1 MSLAAFRADHSLIV
15 VGHLLQKSGKS
26 CSTMFAA
33 NLYLFFRCAHGYK
46 YIVAE
51 TNLSG
56 RNFLVNEILQLT
68 IAGSVPQPYAGRQNT
83 DKIKVK
89 YLLLPRVFLPRAA
102 TRQVPAF
109 CGRSRSQVLYTSTGG
124 MRMAARTGSTIPDLS
139 ALRIDEGARKPRSGP
154 KWPRWVAAAI
164 GLLLL
169 VFAAL
174 YALRG
179 KTALVEVATAQAP
192 SAGGEVA
199 LLNAS
204 GYVTP
209 RRRATVA
216 AKITARVTQMYAD
229 EGMHVREGQVLALLD
244 DSDYRVR
251 LNSAKADRDATAAQL
266 QDLQVQLA
274 NAEIELHRTQQLTKQ
289 GVSSPEALDN
299 ARTTADSLRAK
310 IAMTKGQVQASDAK
324 IRVAQQDLDNCTVR
338 APFAGIVVSKDAQVG
353 EMVSPNSAGGGFTRT
368 GIATIVDMKSLEV
381 EVDVNE
387 SYIARVR
394 PGMPVTS
401 VLDAYPNWQIPS
413 KVRTIIPTAD
423 RQKATVKVRIAFDQL
438 DPRILPDMGVKVT
451 FLGNEGRA
459 GKSEGVK
466 VLVPQTALRNESG
479 SQVVY
484 LYKEGHAERRAVGVG
499 ETRGSDTEITA
510 GLAPGDQVV
519 VSGFDGLHDG
529 ERVEIRR

>member
-1 MSLAAFRADHSLIV
+1 
-15 VGHLLQKSGKS
+15 
-26 CSTMFAA
+26 
-33 NLYLFFRCAHGYK
+33 
-46 YIVAE
+46 
-51 TNLSG
+51 
-56 RNFLVNEILQLT
+56 
-68 IAGSVPQPYAGRQNT
+68 
-83 DKIKVK
+83 
-89 YLLLPRVFLPRAA
+89 
-102 TRQVPAF
+102 
-109 CGRSRSQVLYTSTGG
+109 
-124 MRMAARTGSTIPDLS
+124 MAVRTGSAVPDLS
-139 ALRIDEGARKPRSGP
+139 ALRIDEGSRRQHRGP
-154 KWPRWVAAAI
+154 QWPRWVAAAL

-169 VFAAL
+169 VSAGV
-174 YALRG
+174 YAVRG
-179 KTALVEVATAQAP
+179 KTRVVEVAAAQAP
-192 SAGGEVA
+192 SSDGQVA

-229 EGMHVREGQVLALLD
+229 EGMHVQAGQILALLD

-251 LNSAKADRDATAAQL
+251 LNSAKADRDATAAGL

-274 NAEIELHRTQQLTKQ
+274 NAEIELRRTQQLTKQ

-299 ARTTADSLRAK
+299 ARTAADSLSAR
-310 IAMTKGQVQASDAK
+310 IALTKGQVQASDAK

-423 RQKATVKVRIAFDQL
+423 RQKATVKVRIAFNQL

-459 GKSEGVK
+459 AKSEGVK
-466 VLVPQTALRNESG
+466 ALVPQNAVRSESG

-484 LYKEGHAERRAVGVG
+484 LYRQGHVERRAVGVG

-510 GLAPGDQVV
+510 GVVAGDQVV
-519 VSGFDGLHDG
+519 VGGLDGLRDG

>member
-1 MSLAAFRADHSLIV
+1 
-15 VGHLLQKSGKS
+15 
-26 CSTMFAA
+26 
-33 NLYLFFRCAHGYK
+33 
-46 YIVAE
+46 
-51 TNLSG
+51 
-56 RNFLVNEILQLT
+56 
-68 IAGSVPQPYAGRQNT
+68 
-83 DKIKVK
+83 
-89 YLLLPRVFLPRAA
+89 
-102 TRQVPAF
+102 
-109 CGRSRSQVLYTSTGG
+109 
-124 MRMAARTGSTIPDLS
+124 MAVRTGSTAPDLS
-139 ALRIDEGARKPRSGP
+139 ALRIDEGSRSQHRGP
-154 KWPRWVAAAI
+154 QWPRWVAAAL

-169 VFAAL
+169 VSAGV
-174 YALRG
+174 YAVRG
-179 KTALVEVATAQAP
+179 KTPVVELAAAQAP
-192 SAGGEVA
+192 GSGGQVA

-209 RRRATVA
+209 RRRATIA

-229 EGMHVREGQVLALLD
+229 EGMHVKEGQILALLD

-274 NAEIELHRTQQLTKQ
+274 NAEIELRRTQQLTRQ

-299 ARTTADSLRAK
+299 ARTAADSLRAK
-310 IAMTKGQVQASDAK
+310 IAMTREQIQASDAR

-459 GKSEGVK
+459 AKSEGVK
-466 VLVPQTALRNESG
+466 ALVPQTALRNENG
-479 SQVVY
+479 SQAVY
-484 LYKEGHAERRAVGVG
+484 LYKEGHVERRAVGVG

-519 VSGFDGLHDG
+519 VSGFEGLRDGQ
-529 ERVEIRR
+529 RVEIRR